1 MKLKKCL
8 LLCSFA
14 LIAPVAHLY
23 AQITQRNLLQ
33 KFTTEQVRASLIPQG
48 KWKPFPQTAE
58 EWRKQLP
65 DSVIK
70 DIIKKGEAALSKPF
84 NNIPA
89 TVALEYAR
97 TGNRAHYE
105 SLSFTKRQQL
115 FDMVLAEAVE
125 DKGRFTDHIADGIWS
140 ICEESFWG
148 ANAHLGAQKAGVGLP
163 DVEEPIVD
171 LFAAETAAN
180 LAWADYFVGPKL
192 EKVSKL
198 IRPRIYYETKRRILT
213 PMLTAKYGWMGGGNP
228 NAVLNN
234 WAPWIMANYLTA
246 GLTLEKNEAERNKIV
261 NIAMKITDQYMNGLG
276 EDGGCDEGPGYWFA
290 AGAAVFDVLN
300 QLADATSGQLNIYHE
315 PFTQK
320 MASYIYKVHIAGPYF
335 IDVADAHPE
344 IIPDGVM
351 LYRYGKAI
359 NDAKM
364 TVFGSWS
371 FHQLQ
376 HKVIGNGPFQRTRAL
391 YNLAAIK
398 EITTDKQ
405 NYTDIPDAWLSDV
418 ELMISRTNNGLF
430 VASHAGNN
438 GESHNHNDVGDFML
452 YADGYPVII
461 DVGAGT
467 YTARTF
473 GKERYDLW
481 FNTSA
486 YHNVPLIN
494 GAQQGAGKKFTAT
507 DVKYSLNKTAA
518 TLNMSLQGAYPAT
531 AGITDFKRNI
541 IVNKAGK
548 VEISDNLKSTSAVK
562 SIDQFFM
569 TVCPVDISQ
578 PGTLLF
584 TLPNGKNIILH
595 YDAALFDAKKERVEL
610 STPEDQGIKGNWHN
624 QDIYRIVLSAKKRSN
639 NMVVKYLIHR

>member
-1 MKLKKCL
+1 MKKATLLVCL
-8 LLCSFA
+8 VLLMPIST
-14 LIAPVAHLY
+14 LY
-23 AQITQRNLLQ
+23 AQITQRNVLQ
-33 KFTTEQVRASLIPQG
+33 KFTADQVKASLIPQG

-58 EWRKQLP
+58 EWRRQLP
-65 DSVIK
+65 DSLIK
-70 DIIKKGEAALSKPF
+70 DLIKKGEAALTKPF

-89 TVALEYAR
+89 TVALEFAR

-105 SLSFTKRQQL
+105 SLSFPKRAQL
-115 FDMVLAEAVE
+115 FDLVLAEAVE
-125 DKGRFTDHIADGIWS
+125 DKGRFTDHIVDGIWS

-180 LAWADYFVGPKL
+180 LAWADYFIGPKL
-192 EKVSKL
+192 DKVSKL
-198 IRPRIYYETKRRILT
+198 IRPRIYYETKRRFLT
-213 PMLTAKYGWMGGGNP
+213 PMLTAKYGWMGGGNA
-228 NAVLNN
+228 NTVLNN

-246 GLTLEKNEAERNKIV
+246 GLALEKDEAERNKIV

-300 QLADATSGQLNIYHE
+300 QLADATGGQLNIYHE

-351 LYRYGKAI
+351 IYRYGKAI
-359 NDAKM
+359 NDPKM
-364 TVFGSWS
+364 TTFGSWS

-376 HKVIGNGPFQRTRAL
+376 HKVIGNGPFQRTRSL
-391 YNLAAIK
+391 YNMFALNAI
-398 EITTDKQ
+398 TADKQ
-405 NYTDIPDAWLSDV
+405 NYTEIPDAWLSDV
-418 ELMISRTNNGLF
+418 ELMIARTNNGLF
-430 VASHAGNN
+430 VASHAGHN
-438 GESHNHNDVGDFML
+438 GESHNHNDVGDFMV

-473 GKERYDLW
+473 NKERYNLW

-494 GAQQGAGKKFTAT
+494 GKQQGTGKKFAAA
-507 DVKYSLNKTAA
+507 DVKYDLNKSAA
-518 TLNMSLQGAYPAT
+518 RLTMSLQGAYPPA
-531 AGITDFKRNI
+531 AGISEFKRNI
-541 IVNKAGK
+541 IVNKSGK
-548 VEISDNLKSTSAVK
+548 VEISDNLTGTSSVQ
-562 SIDQFFM
+562 SFDQFFM
-569 TVCPVDISQ
+569 TVCPVDISHA
-578 PGTLLF
+578 GTLLF
-584 TLPNGKNIILH
+584 NLPNGKNIILD
-595 YDAALFDAKKERVEL
+595 YDAAVWDIKKEQMEL
-610 STPEDQGIKGNWHN
+610 TTPEDQGLKGNWHN
-624 QDIYRIVLSAKKRSN
+624 KDIFRIVLSAKKPSN
-639 NMVVKYLIHR
+639 NMVIKYLIHR